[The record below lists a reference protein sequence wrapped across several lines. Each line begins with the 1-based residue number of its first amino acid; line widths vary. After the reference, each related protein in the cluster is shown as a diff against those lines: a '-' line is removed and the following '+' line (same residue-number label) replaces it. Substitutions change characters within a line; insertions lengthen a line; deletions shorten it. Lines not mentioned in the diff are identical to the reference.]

1 MNYEK
6 IYKQI
11 VERAKNRVLDCY
23 TEKHHI
29 IPRCMG
35 GSDEKDNLVRL
46 TAREHF
52 ICHKLLVQIYPNNK
66 LKFALWSMCR
76 RANKQNRYVPSSRE
90 YESIKLLWV
99 DLNSK
104 RIRTQEERNKMS
116 ESRKGIVFSDET
128 KLKMSKA
135 RSSQKDSPERIKK
148 RAESISKVKKG
159 IPLTDSH
166 KQALKK
172 PKNKIKNCLTCRI
185 CGVYTTK
192 TVISRNHGKDKCKK

>member
-1 MNYEK
+1 
-6 IYKQI
+6 
-11 VERAKNRVLDCY
+11 VLDCY

-29 IPRCMG
+29 LPRCIG
-35 GSDEKDNLVRL
+35 GTDGKDNLVRL

-52 ICHKLLVQIYPNNK
+52 ICHKLLVHIYPNNK

-76 RANKQNRYVPSSRE
+76 RTNKQNRHILSSRE

-104 RIRTQEERNKMS
+104 RIRTQEERKKMS
-116 ESRKGIVFSDET
+116 DSRKGIVFSDET

-135 RSSQKDSPERIKK
+135 RSSQKDSLERIKK

-159 IPLTDSH
+159 NPLTDLH

-172 PKNKIKNCLTCRI
+172 PKNKIKNCSTCQI
-185 CGVYTTK
+185 CGIYTTK